1 MKKSIIAM
9 LAVGLSSSLALATSV
24 KENMTDTEAATKS
37 LGSALEKEM
46 EGMNTTS
53 VNQAAEESSYDRT
66 ISTSEAS
73 RDPSEVSSSS
83 STATTRSP
91 SNNGSSSSSAGAAM
105 GGAAVGAAGVTAMDQ
120 ASTGQSDTDLT
131 RRVRQSLVNDPGLS
145 VRAKNIT
152 VISEGGNIT
161 LKGAVATNQEK
172 ARVEELAEGVQG
184 ARNVDNQTEVSNY

>member
-1 MKKSIIAM
+1 
-9 LAVGLSSSLALATSV
+9 
-24 KENMTDTEAATKS
+24 
-37 LGSALEKEM
+37 
-46 EGMNTTS
+46 
-53 VNQAAEESSYDRT
+53 
-66 ISTSEAS
+66 
-73 RDPSEVSSSS
+73 
-83 STATTRSP
+83 
-91 SNNGSSSSSAGAAM
+91 M
-105 GGAAVGAAGVTAMDQ
+105 GGAAAGAAGVTAMDQ
-120 ASTGQSDTDLT
+120 AGTGQSDTDLT

>member
-46 EGMNTTS
+46 ESMNTTS

-73 RDPSEVSSSS
+73 RDPSEVSSSG

-91 SNNGSSSSSAGAAM
+91 SNSGSSSSSAGAAM

-120 ASTGQSDTDLT
+120 AGTGQSDTDLT

>member
-46 EGMNTTS
+46 EGMNTTP

>member
-53 VNQAAEESSYDRT
+53 VSRAAEESSYDRT
-66 ISTSEAS
+66 LSTSEAS
-73 RDPSEVSSSS
+73 RDPSEVSSG

-91 SNNGSSSSSAGAAM
+91 SSSGSSSSSAGAAM
-105 GGAAVGAAGVTAMDQ
+105 GGAAAGAAGVTAMDQ
-120 ASTGQSDTDLT
+120 AGTGQSDTDLT